1 MIFCARKEDLC
12 NAERFLSKKSALH
25 FQSYGLNTVFTVYIP
40 SHKKSPDDGSHPNEI
55 AKIVRIALKM
65 IQ

>member
-1 MIFCARKEDLC
+1 MQYRKI
-12 NAERFLSKKSALH
+12 FLSKKSALH